1 MTGLVQKARNRA
13 YVRKHVDNKKELGY
27 TNTQVWL
34 DKDGNDA
41 LNALK
46 SLTGAHRGGKGQL
59 ISLAL
64 QHYLATG
71 AYKEKQ

>member
-1 MTGLVQKARNRA
+1 MTGEDVKGRNRA
-13 YVRKHVDNKKELGY
+13 YVRKHVENKKELGY

-34 DKDGNDA
+34 DKDGTDA

-64 QHYLATG
+64 QHYLETG
-71 AYKEKQ
+71 AYKQNQ